1 MKKIFNIISLCIL
14 LCSGVYASENPP
26 PKLFGITLFENMD
39 KNTILSGGD
48 QAVFYDYDLLKILIP
63 ITIVLLIII
72 FLFFK
77 KRTNLKDKNTYPDY
91 LFVRSN
97 RQNIRISLDEIW
109 AVEALKDYIKI
120 VCGDKN
126 HIVHSNLSSFER
138 KLPTDRF
145 IRIHR
150 SFIVNINKITSLDG
164 DIIYLDKK
172 YYKIGGKYIEDLKI
186 HLNIN
191 KI

>member
-1 MKKIFNIISLCIL
+1 MPVS
-14 LCSGVYASENPP
+14 
-26 PKLFGITLFENMD
+26 
-39 KNTILSGGD
+39 
-48 QAVFYDYDLLKILIP
+48 
-63 ITIVLLIII
+63 IVLLIII

-77 KRTNLKDKNTYPDY
+77 KRTNLKDENTYPDY

-97 RQNIRISLDEIW
+97 RQNIKISLDEIW

-138 KLPTDRF
+138 KLPKDRF

-172 YYKIGGKYIEDLKI
+172 YYKIGGKYIEGLKT
-186 HLNIN
+186 HLNI